1 MFKKEF
7 NPELNWFSNF
17 NIFIDLGY
25 LGFNNEYKTNSVNI
39 PHKKPNKS
47 KHNPN
52 PTLGYQ
58 LKTGQNKELTA
69 IFLYHRLMTKKTE
82 QHRKYAQLVTQL
94 SLKLQQQ
101 ASKLFVT

>member
-1 MFKKEF
+1 MKKTPF
-7 NPELNWFSNF
+7 QAVFYF
-17 NIFIDLGY
+17 G
-25 LGFNNEYKTNSVNI
+25 VM
-39 PHKKPNKS
+39 
-47 KHNPN
+47 
-52 PTLGYQ
+52 GYQ